1 MRSFIISTLLLAIL
15 MPALATA
22 HDFEVDGIYYNINGN
37 EAAVTFRG
45 RYCNSFYNEYSGSVV
60 IPATVTYNGTTYP
73 VTSIDTLAFYFCSEL
88 TSIEIPNSITEIGQE
103 AFGNCPGL
111 TSIVVE
117 SSNPKYD
124 SRNNCNAIIETADN
138 TLIVG
143 CKNTTIPNS
152 VTAIG
157 NFAFERCEGLTSIDI
172 PNSVTHIGWYAFY
185 SCEGLT
191 SIVIPNSVTEIG
203 VGAFEWCTE
212 LTNIVVESGNPR
224 YDSRNNC
231 NAIMETADNTL
242 IVGCKNTT
250 IPNSVIE
257 IGGGAFSNCE
267 GLTSIDIPNSVTYI
281 GDAAFFSCVGL
292 TRIVIPNSV
301 TYIGEGAFCNCYG
314 LTSIVIP
321 NSEIEIGDDAF
332 YNCLRLAD
340 VYSYIADLSRV
351 SSGNRQFSLDN
362 GDYSRRTLHVLQG
375 TADAYRADVNWYP
388 YFGQIVEDIFMGDVN
403 GDLEVNI
410 ADVNAVIDIILGGS
424 GNTVAADVN
433 GDGEINIADI
443 NAVIDII
450 LGRNAE
456 PEPEHD
462 WVDLG
467 LPSGTLWATCNVGA
481 NSPEE
486 FGHHFAWGETEP
498 KDVYDWSTY
507 KWCNGSYTTITK
519 YCTNSEYGYNGFVDN
534 KTELDLEDD
543 AAYVNW
549 GPSWC
554 MPTVEQQQEL
564 YQNCSSV
571 WTTKNGVNGRLF
583 TGPNGNT
590 LFLPAAGGRWDGSL
604 YYVGSY
610 GYYWSRTLY
619 TCFSR
624 SDLAYNLDFTS
635 GYVGCDGDD
644 RIIGF
649 TVRAVRVSQ
658 N

>member
-1 MRSFIISTLLLAIL
+1 MSKKPLLRLAVLVAAMMCALGTRAQEAYACVSYDTLTFYYDDQRNSHLSATFGLNAGGYYPGWLQMAGVVKYVVFDPSFAAARPTSTSFWFAGMDLESITGLSYLNTSEVVNMAYMFSSCFNLTSLDLSSFNTSKVTNMEGMFDNCANLINL
-15 MPALATA
+15 DLSSFNTSQVTHMEYMFHDCRALTSLDLSSFNTA
-22 HDFEVDGIYYNINGN
+22 Q
-37 EAAVTFRG
+37 
-45 RYCNSFYNEYSGSVV
+45 
-60 IPATVTYNGTTYP
+60 VTYMGWMFYGCWALTRVDLSHFNTSQVTDMGGMFEDCRALTSLDLSSFNTSQVTYMGGMFYGCTNLRTIYVGNGLTTASVIYSDDMFKQCTSLVGEQGTTYDANH
-73 VTSIDTLAFYFCSEL
+73 VDDEYAHIDGG
-88 TSIEIPNSITEIGQE
+88 P
-103 AFGNCPGL
+103 
-111 TSIVVE
+111 
-117 SSNPKYD
+117 SNPGYFTYK
-124 SRNNCNAIIETADN
+124 NAA
-138 TLIVG
+138 L
-143 CKNTTIPNS
+143 P
-152 VTAIG
+152 
-157 NFAFERCEGLTSIDI
+157 
-172 PNSVTHIGWYAFY
+172 
-185 SCEGLT
+185 
-191 SIVIPNSVTEIG
+191 
-203 VGAFEWCTE
+203 
-212 LTNIVVESGNPR
+212 
-224 YDSRNNC
+224 
-231 NAIMETADNTL
+231 
-242 IVGCKNTT
+242 
-250 IPNSVIE
+250 
-257 IGGGAFSNCE
+257 
-267 GLTSIDIPNSVTYI
+267 
-281 GDAAFFSCVGL
+281 
-292 TRIVIPNSV
+292 
-301 TYIGEGAFCNCYG
+301 
-314 LTSIVIP
+314 
-321 NSEIEIGDDAF
+321 
-332 YNCLRLAD
+332 
-340 VYSYIADLSRV
+340 
-351 SSGNRQFSLDN
+351 
-362 GDYSRRTLHVLQG
+362 
-375 TADAYRADVNWYP
+375 
-388 YFGQIVEDIFMGDVN
+388 GDVN
-403 GDLEVNI
+403 GDGEVNI
-410 ADVNAVIDIILGGS
+410 ADINAVIDMILGGS
-424 GNTVAADVN
+424 GNTAAADVN

-590 LFLPAAGGRWDGSL
+590 LFLPAAGCRWDGSL

-610 GYYWSRTLY
+610 GCYWSRTLY
-619 TCFSR
+619 TCFSC